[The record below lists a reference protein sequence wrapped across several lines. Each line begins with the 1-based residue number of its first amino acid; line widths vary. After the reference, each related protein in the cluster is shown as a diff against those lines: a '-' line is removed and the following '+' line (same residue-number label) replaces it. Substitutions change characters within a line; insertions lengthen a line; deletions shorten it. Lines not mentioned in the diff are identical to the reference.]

1 MFAERRQTVNRT
13 SNYSSVIS
21 NQYRLRR
28 KVISSFINHHSSFE
42 RKRSFTLIELLVVIA
57 IIAILAGMLL
67 PALNSAKKKA
77 RTIACTSN
85 IKQVMTM
92 AQLYQDTFNG
102 YMVCLQ
108 KGSTFKSI
116 LMGQKLGTHQSYRCP
131 SSTIYADSGNNSV
144 NNYYNTY
151 GIYCPSRSTGWL
163 TDARKK
169 EFGSFALSVTDLS
182 YEYII
187 ARNIR
192 KPTETALIID
202 TIMSTEPYKGGGWYI
217 WSPSRG
223 SISNGNS
230 CLRHDGRA
238 NVGMADGHVE
248 PWTRNDMAKYGSTYT
263 YNAAGVSIKIQ

>member
-1 MFAERRQTVNRT
+1 MSFVTKKKEERMLSTKKHWNGKT
-13 SNYSSVIS
+13 NG
-21 NQYRLRR
+21 NT
-28 KVISSFINHHSSFE
+28 SSFISPLSYLKSKTAC
-42 RKRSFTLIELLVVIA
+42 RFTLIELLVVIA

-85 IKQVMTM
+85 LKQVMTM
-92 AQLYQDTFNG
+92 AQLYQDSFNS

-131 SSTIYADSGNNSV
+131 ASTIYADSGNNSV

-163 TDARKK
+163 TDARKQ
-169 EFGSFALSVTDLS
+169 EFGSFARSVTALTD
-182 YEYII
+182 EYII

-192 KPTETALIID
+192 KPSHTALIID
-202 TIMSTEPYKGGGWYI
+202 TIMSTGTYKGGGWYI
-217 WSPSRG
+217 WSPSRA

-238 NVGMADGHVE
+238 NVGMADGHAE
-248 PWTRNDMAKYGSTYT
+248 PWTRNDMAKYGSSYT
-263 YNAAGVSIKIQ
+263 YNAAGVSIQIQ

>member
-1 MFAERRQTVNRT
+1 MSFVTKKKEERMLSTKKHWNDKTNNTSSLLSHLSYLKSKTVSR
-13 SNYSSVIS
+13 
-21 NQYRLRR
+21 
-28 KVISSFINHHSSFE
+28 
-42 RKRSFTLIELLVVIA
+42 FTLIELLVVIA

-67 PALNSAKKKA
+67 PALNNAKKKA
-77 RTIACTSN
+77 RAIACTSN
-85 IKQVMTM
+85 LKQVMTM
-92 AQLYQDTFNG
+92 VQLYQDSFNS

-169 EFGSFALSVTDLS
+169 EFGSFALSVTDLTD
-182 YEYII
+182 EYII
-187 ARNIR
+187 AKNIR
-192 KPTETALIID
+192 KPTGTALVID
-202 TIMSTEPYKGGGWYI
+202 TIMSTGTYKSGGWYI

-238 NVGMADGHVE
+238 NVGMADGHAE